1 MDYSQILQI
10 IKGIILKDAILKSSA
25 GTAAFLLLIYVP
37 ILDRIALKNM
47 DGIPKWR
54 DNLYFG
60 DQID

>member
-37 ILDRIALKNM
+37 ILDYIALKNM